1 MNPRSGPCVDRRR
14 RRLAIG
20 ALGAAAL
27 AVFLQRARA
36 AQRPVPRVVSLG
48 GSLTEIVYAL
58 GAEALLVGTD
68 ATSLYPPAAHA
79 TPKVGYMRALSAEG
93 VLSLRPTVVIAS
105 ADAGP
110 PAALEQLRDA
120 GVRLVRAASGHG
132 IEALLANV
140 RAVAAAVDRREQ
152 GEQLATALGAQWDEV
167 QRRVVRDA
175 RAPRALFVFGFA
187 ANNVQVAGRGTAAH
201 ALIGSAGAVNA
212 LSGFNGYRPLT
223 AEAVVAAAPQ
233 AIVTTAQG
241 VERLGG
247 EAQLLALPGLAL
259 TPAGRAARVFARD
272 ALYLLGTGPRLP
284 EATAELARFLGTLG

>member
-1 MNPRSGPCVDRRR
+1 MNPSSGPCIDRRR
-14 RRLAIG
+14 RFAIG
-20 ALGAAAL
+20 ALATAAASACL
-27 AVFLQRARA
+27 PPVRA
-36 AQRPVPRVVSLG
+36 AQSLRVVSVG

-68 ATSLYPPAAHA
+68 ATSLHPPAAHK
-79 TPKVGYMRALSAEG
+79 TPKVGYLRGLSAEG

-105 ADAGP
+105 AEAGP
-110 PAALEQLRDA
+110 PAALEQLRGA
-120 GVRLVRAASGHG
+120 GVRLVRVESGHG

-140 RAVAAAVDRREQ
+140 RTVASAVDRREP
-152 GEQLATALGAQWDEV
+152 GERLAAALRAQWDEV

-175 RAPRALFVFGFA
+175 RAPRVLFVLGHA
-187 ANNVQVAGRGTAAH
+187 ANNVQVSGHGTAAH
-201 ALIGSAGAVNA
+201 ALIAAAGGVNA

-247 EAQLLALPGLAL
+247 HSQLLALPGLAL
-259 TPAGRAARVFARD
+259 TPAGRAGRVFARD

-284 EATAELARFLGTLG
+284 EATAELARFLGTLA

>member
-1 MNPRSGPCVDRRR
+1 MNPRSGPCIDRRR
-14 RRLAIG
+14 RV
-20 ALGAAAL
+20 ALRAFGAAAL
-27 AVFLQRARA
+27 AAIPSLRA
-36 AQRPVPRVVSLG
+36 APAAPLRVVSVG

-58 GAEALLVGTD
+58 GADALLVGTD
-68 ATSLYPPAAHA
+68 ATSLHPPAAHK
-79 TPKVGYMRALSAEG
+79 TPKVGYLRGLSAEG

-105 ADAGP
+105 AEAGP
-110 PAALEQLRDA
+110 PAALEQLRGA
-120 GVRLVRAASGHG
+120 GVRLVRVESGHG

-140 RAVAAAVDRREQ
+140 RTVASAVDRRQ
-152 GEQLATALGAQWDEV
+152 PGELLAATLRAQWDEV

-175 RAPRALFVFGFA
+175 RAPRVLFVLGHA
-187 ANNVQVAGRGTAAH
+187 ANNVQVSGHGTAAH
-201 ALIGSAGAVNA
+201 ALIAAAGGVNA

-247 EAQLLALPGLAL
+247 QSQLLALPGLAL
-259 TPAGRAARVFARD
+259 TPAGRAGRVFARD

-284 EATAELARFLGTLG
+284 EATAELARFLGTLT

>member
-1 MNPRSGPCVDRRR
+1 MNPSSGPCIDRRR
-14 RRLAIG
+14 RV
-20 ALGAAAL
+20 ALAAL
-27 AVFLQRARA
+27 AAAAASACLPPVRA
-36 AQRPVPRVVSLG
+36 AQSLRVVSVG

-68 ATSLYPPAAHA
+68 ATSLHPPAAHK
-79 TPKVGYMRALSAEG
+79 TPKVGYLRGLSAEG

-105 ADAGP
+105 AEAGP
-110 PAALEQLRDA
+110 PAALEQLRGA
-120 GVRLVRAASGHG
+120 GVRLVRVESGHG

-140 RAVAAAVDRREQ
+140 RTVASAVDRREP
-152 GEQLATALGAQWDEV
+152 GERLAAALRAQWDEV

-175 RAPRALFVFGFA
+175 RAPRVLFVLGHA
-187 ANNVQVAGRGTAAH
+187 ANNVQVSGHGTAAH
-201 ALIGSAGAVNA
+201 ALIAAAGGVNA

-247 EAQLLALPGLAL
+247 HSQLLALPGLAL
-259 TPAGRAARVFARD
+259 TPAGRAGRVFARD

-284 EATAELARFLGTLG
+284 EATAELARFLGTLA